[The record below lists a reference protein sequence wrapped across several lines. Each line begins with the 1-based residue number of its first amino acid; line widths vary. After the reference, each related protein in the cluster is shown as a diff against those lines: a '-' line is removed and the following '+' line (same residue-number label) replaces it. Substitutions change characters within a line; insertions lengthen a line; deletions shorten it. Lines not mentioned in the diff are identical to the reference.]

1 MLTEKSLASNQ
12 FSWNKVWKKDHRLNY
27 YEWPAYLIDIYRIA
41 PRALLAAATWY
52 VYHIGEWYIHLP
64 TAERTTE
71 VSVFA
76 GLVFAAWTKACDWY
90 MQRGVDWSK
99 RMMINGGEQGNV
111 APDTTVS

>member
-1 MLTEKSLASNQ
+1 MEMK
-12 FSWNKVWKKDHRLNY
+12 FSKYLKKDHRLGY
-27 YEWPAYLIDIYRIA
+27 FEWPAYLIDIYRVA

-52 VYHIGEWYIHLP
+52 VYHVGEWYLHLP
-64 TAERTTE
+64 AVERTTE

-99 RMMINGGEQGNV
+99 RMLINGGEQGNV
-111 APDTTVS
+111 STSPTGISG